1 MMARLP
7 DDATVFCEDGGYY
20 NPEFRHQIYRRLD
33 GRIDIYSMNEDE
45 LQAHLKRPVA
55 LHNVEQMRT
64 ALTDL
69 HRLIPARIV
78 VVHTQHWAVACGDG
92 ASKYSNALRAG
103 VTMATARYRYG
114 DNFNADDYREIASRT
129 ANVENLR
136 FAEAINATPG
146 DRVFCVPV
154 AAVDQSNATT
164 IGLGDAFVGGFL
176 PALLS

>member
-1 MMARLP
+1 M
-7 DDATVFCEDGGYY
+7 
-20 NPEFRHQIYRRLD
+20 
-33 GRIDIYSMNEDE
+33 
-45 LQAHLKRPVA
+45 
-55 LHNVEQMRT
+55 
-64 ALTDL
+64 
-69 HRLIPARIV
+69 
-78 VVHTQHWAVACGDG
+78 HTQHWAVACGDG
-92 ASKYSNALRAG
+92 ARKYSNALRAG
-103 VTMATARYRYG
+103 VTMATTRYRYG
-114 DNFNADDYREIASRT
+114 DNFNVDNYREIASRT